1 MGINHGMQWGYRVS
15 DNSHQFS
22 TAVDISRKEL
32 WGEKDI
38 FVYPSRFL
46 KNLSVEITNTHIKIE
61 YDHG

>member
-1 MGINHGMQWGYRVS
+1 VGINHRIQWGHGIS

-22 TAVDISRKEL
+22 TAVDISEKEL

-46 KNLSVEITNTHIKIE
+46 KNLNGRYTEYPIK
-61 YDHG
+61 

>member
-1 MGINHGMQWGYRVS
+1 MGINHGIQWHYRVS

-32 WGEKDI
+32 WGERDI

-46 KNLSVEITNTHIKIE
+46 KNLS
-61 YDHG
+61 G